1 MLFLNEIPQQ
11 AYNPFNP
18 SILSTVEMP
27 CASRSYVS
35 GISDAAIAAYWPSP
49 RKYTPKSFP
58 GPHYHRLQSVVA
70 ELRALKFPGAA
81 RVFHKER
88 LAVAER
94 LMAEMAALYE
104 RRGCEG
110 YSMACLQMRER
121 HSAALCPEGAGLVA
135 ALIWVKGQAKHVA
148 HRRVFGRCLPGG
160 QCSAHKDAR
169 AVFHNGS
176 YRGPCA
182 EEPTYTEAFEALVL
196 AEMPAAIAEKEA
208 ADAAAV
214 TAEALRRI
222 EAEADA
228 AEKQRV
234 EAARITAEARR
245 RIKQAAE
252 KAAEEATIQLEMARL
267 LSTDETVAARI
278 QLRGAEL
285 SGLF

>member
-1 MLFLNEIPQQ
+1 MSGCTEAIWPNPAL
-11 AYNPFNP
+11 YN
-18 SILSTVEMP
+18 
-27 CASRSYVS
+27 
-35 GISDAAIAAYWPSP
+35 AA
-49 RKYTPKSFP
+49 FFVN
-58 GPHYHRLQSVVA
+58 HYRWCQPVVD
-70 ELRALKFPGAA
+70 ELRLLKFPGAIEVWQKDYNK
-81 RVFHKER
+81 RVGYEHAHRATSAFG
-88 LAVAER
+88 
-94 LMAEMAALYE
+94 AAL
-104 RRGCEG
+104 
-110 YSMACLQMRER
+110 S
-121 HSAALCPEGAGLVA
+121 
-135 ALIWVKGQAKHVA
+135 WTKGQAKHVA
-148 HRRVFGRCLPGG
+148 RRRVFGRCQPGG

-196 AEMPAAIAEKEA
+196 AEMPAALAEKAA

-222 EAEADA
+222 KAEADA

-234 EAARITAEARR
+234 ETARITALARQG
-245 RIKQAAE
+245 IKQAAE
-252 KAAEEATIQLEMARL
+252 KAAEEAAIQLEMARL